1 MVALTQSD
9 WRPYEQ
15 GTSGHWGRGRAPCD
29 QVDSCLQA
37 QDRGLGQALPHQG
50 ASEGAS
56 LAGAW
61 ISDSLP
67 WGLGGHHCPPSWLPH
82 LWGRSPKLTDAH
94 GSLSPSDPGE
104 RCPQGAEHM
113 QRACPGS
120 RGHRPRPRSR
130 PAPCLVL
137 LPWGCHE
144 APGTSLHTDALRQSS
159 PGLVMPALGLWAGC
173 WAQPLA
179 MTPEQPARGSNAHFR
194 DTNAEAQNGQL
205 TLSPGAV

>member
-137 LPWGCHE
+137 LPWGWLSQGPRDLAAHGRSE
-144 APGTSLHTDALRQSS
+144 TEQPWPGDAGLGPLGRVLGPAPGHDPRTAGK
-159 PGLVMPALGLWAGC
+159 GLKCPF
-173 WAQPLA
+173 Q
-179 MTPEQPARGSNAHFR
+179 RHKR
-194 DTNAEAQNGQL
+194 
-205 TLSPGAV
+205 